1 MSHFIRVLRL
11 IDGVCEELTGA
22 DEREVRD
29 HLHPGVLENL
39 IRSVKTDI
47 MILWHRELTLNN
59 SYDFGHFL

>member
-29 HLHPGVLENL
+29 HLHPGVLEHL
-39 IRSVKTDI
+39 HK
-47 MILWHRELTLNN
+47 HRE
-59 SYDFGHFL
+59 D

>member
-29 HLHPGVLENL
+29 HLHPRVLKHLHNNY
-39 IRSVKTDI
+39 VHHD
-47 MILWHRELTLNN
+47 TLASRNRN
-59 SYDFGHFL
+59 TYFKQLV